1 MYKLLNPTNRKNK
14 MSQNKKAGK
23 HLDSL
28 SEHLQPNE
36 NIISSIF
43 GVYETRRMGN
53 STIRNGVFAL
63 TETRLLFF
71 AKKMF
76 GYDLESFKFDKI
88 SSIERSKSAMG
99 HSMTVYTSNNEVHV
113 KWINDGDFVDFMDN
127 FDVDLE
133 NKVLVA

>member
-1 MYKLLNPTNRKNK
+1 
-14 MSQNKKAGK
+14 MSQNKNSAK
-23 HLDSL
+23 HLTSL
-28 SEHLQPNE
+28 TEHLQPNE

-43 GVYETRRMGN
+43 GVYETKRMGN
-53 STIRNGVFAL
+53 KTIRNGVFAL

-99 HSMTVYTSNNEVHV
+99 HSMTVYTSGNDVHV

-127 FDVDLE
+127 FDVALE

>member
-1 MYKLLNPTNRKNK
+1 
-14 MSQNKKAGK
+14 MSQNKNAGK
-23 HLDSL
+23 HLASL

-53 STIRNGVFAL
+53 KTVRNGVFAL

-88 SSIERSKSAMG
+88 SSIERSKSALG
-99 HSMTVYTSNNEVHV
+99 HSMTVYTSGNDVHV

-127 FDVDLE
+127 FDVALE

>member
-1 MYKLLNPTNRKNK
+1 
-14 MSQNKKAGK
+14 MSQNKNSVK
-23 HLDSL
+23 HLTSL
-28 SEHLQPNE
+28 TDHLQPNE

-43 GVYETRRMGN
+43 GVYETKRMGN
-53 STIRNGVFAL
+53 KTIRNGVFAL

-99 HSMTVYTSNNEVHV
+99 HSMTVYTSGNDVHV

-127 FDVDLE
+127 FDVALE
-133 NKVLVA
+133 NKVLVAS

>member
-1 MYKLLNPTNRKNK
+1 
-14 MSQNKKAGK
+14 MSQNKNAVK
-23 HLDSL
+23 HLTSL
-28 SEHLQPNE
+28 ADHLQANE

-53 STIRNGVFAL
+53 KTVRNGVFAL

-88 SSIERSKSAMG
+88 SSVERSKSAMG
-99 HSMTVYTSNNEVHV
+99 HSMTVYTSGNDVHV

-127 FDVDLE
+127 FDVALE
-133 NKVLVA
+133 NKVLVAL

>member
-1 MYKLLNPTNRKNK
+1 MYKENPTRKRK
-14 MSQNKKAGK
+14 TMSQNKNARK
-23 HLDSL
+23 HLESL
-28 SEHLQPNE
+28 SDHLQPNE

-53 STIRNGVFAL
+53 KTIRNGVFAL

-99 HSMTVYTSNNEVHV
+99 HSMTVYTSGNEVHV
-113 KWINDGDFVDFMDN
+113 KWINDGDFVSFMDN
-127 FDVDLE
+127 FDVALE
-133 NKVLVA
+133 KKVLVLQ